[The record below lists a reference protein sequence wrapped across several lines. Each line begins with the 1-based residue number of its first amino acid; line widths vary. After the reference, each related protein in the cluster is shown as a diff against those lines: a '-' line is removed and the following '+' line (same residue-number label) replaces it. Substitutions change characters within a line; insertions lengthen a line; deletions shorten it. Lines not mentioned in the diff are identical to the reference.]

1 MTADAQDENL
11 SPQESPADCS
21 VGYAS
26 PPLHSRFPAGRSGN
40 PRGRPKGSRNFKTIL
55 AAAMHEKVTI
65 RTAKGP
71 KKITKLEALIQ
82 KTIND
87 ALTGDVRSTR
97 IMLDMLARAGLDSE
111 VGDAIDT
118 VSARDLS
125 EEDRMILSRCLGSPE
140 PNSAKLMT
148 DMAGADG

>member
-1 MTADAQDENL
+1 MKENAPEEDL
-11 SPQESPADCS
+11 NREEPPVARR
-21 VGYAS
+21 VGYAN
-26 PPLHSRFPAGRSGN
+26 PPLHSRFRPGRSGN

-71 KKITKLEALIQ
+71 KRITKLEALIQ

-97 IMLDMLARAGLDSE
+97 IMLAMLASAGLDSE
-111 VGDAIDT
+111 VSDAIDA
-118 VSARDLS
+118 VSARELS
-125 EEDRMILSRCLGSPE
+125 EEDGLILARYLGSRESESAE
-140 PNSAKLMT
+140 PT
-148 DMAGADG
+148 IDTAGADE